1 MDKDNNIKGTSMKK
15 MLVVLSLLMFTG
27 LSTEVMARTQLEKG
41 QKIFKKK
48 FRKYCGFSGV
58 RFARKHTQDEW
69 EEIWDDGKFQEE
81 TKKICPKIKL
91 KKIKKSWWKP
101 VYEFTHEYGQGG
113 SHVPH
118 C

>member
-1 MDKDNNIKGTSMKK
+1 MKK
-15 MLVVLSLLMFTG
+15 LLVVLSLLMFTG
-27 LSTEVMARTQLEKG
+27 LSTDVMAKSHKSQLKKG

-69 EEIWDDGKFQEE
+69 EEIYDDDKFQEE
-81 TKKICPKIKL
+81 VKNICPKLKL
-91 KKIKKSWWKP
+91 KKIKKSWWEP
-101 VYEFTHEYGQGG
+101 VYIFTHEYGEGG

>member
-1 MDKDNNIKGTSMKK
+1 MQKSIFTI
-15 MLVVLSLLMFTG
+15 LLLLIVGITTQA
-27 LSTEVMARTQLEKG
+27 SARSDLIKG

-58 RFARKHTQDEW
+58 RFARQHTQDEW
-69 EEIWDDGKFQEE
+69 EEIYDRGKFQLES
-81 TKKICPKIKL
+81 KKICPRLKL

-101 VYEFTHEYGQGG
+101 VYEFTHEYGVG
-113 SHVPH
+113 SSHIPH